1 MRIALV
7 GHGALGTLYGHAF
20 SQLSEHQVIFVTNKT
35 RAARLR
41 STPLRANRASFKYR
55 IETAEDTAGPADLVI
70 FAVKYHHL
78 EQAVTDVKGHVG
90 SETIFV
96 SVMNGIDSEDYIASH
111 FGKEHVLYT
120 VALGM
125 DAVREGHNTNYST
138 PGKLLLGRADAPA
151 AHSPKPKLV
160 EQDPDIRTFTDLCD
174 AAGIRYEIQE
184 DILRSLWSK
193 FMLNIGINQV
203 SAVLQTPY
211 RPFQQPSHAQE
222 LMRTAM
228 HETISVARSLDI
240 PLYPE
245 DIEQLIKV
253 VKTLSPE
260 GKTSMCQDIE
270 AGRKTEVE
278 MFAGKLIE
286 LADRLDVEVPV
297 NRTLFALIKAK
308 EEAARLLGNSEA

>member
-20 SQLSEHQVIFVTNKT
+20 SRTGEHQVIFVTNKT

-55 IETAEDTAGPADLVI
+55 IETAEDTAGPTDIVL

-78 EQAVTDVKGHVG
+78 EQAVADVKGHAG
-90 SETIFV
+90 PETIFV

-111 FGKEHVLYT
+111 YGRDHVLYT

-125 DAVREGHNTNYST
+125 DAVREGHNTDYST
-138 PGKLLLGRADAPA
+138 PGKLLLGRTDTPSAN
-151 AHSPKPKLV
+151 SPKPRSV
-160 EQDPDIRTFTDLCD
+160 EQDPDIRTFTGLCD
-174 AAGIRYEIQE
+174 AAGIQYEIQK

-203 SAVLQTPY
+203 SAVLQAPY
-211 RPFQQPSHAQE
+211 KPFQQPSHAQE
-222 LMRTAM
+222 LMISAM
-228 HETISVARSLDI
+228 QETITVARNLDI
-240 PLYPE
+240 HLYPE

-253 VKTLSPE
+253 LQTLSPD
-260 GKTSMCQDIE
+260 GKTSMCQDVE

-286 LADRLDVEVPV
+286 LAEQLEVEVPV
-297 NRTLFALIKAK
+297 NRTLLALIKAK
-308 EEAARLLGNSEA
+308 EESVGLF